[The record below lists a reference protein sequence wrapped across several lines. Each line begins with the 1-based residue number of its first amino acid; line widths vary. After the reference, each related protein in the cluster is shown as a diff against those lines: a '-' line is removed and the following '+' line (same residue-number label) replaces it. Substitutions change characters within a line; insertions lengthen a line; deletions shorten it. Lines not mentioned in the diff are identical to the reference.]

1 MLSKTSVATETLR
14 ALHRIHRQVSDLKGR
29 LRRGPNL
36 LKAHEANIQRL
47 EARRDQVQQETKNAR
62 VASDAKQGQLRDAEL
77 KIEKLKSQL
86 NTAAS
91 NREYQALK
99 DQIAA
104 IEMANSV
111 LADEILEGLE
121 TLDES
126 AEKVKVA
133 EETVVKA
140 RADAD
145 KVREEIKR
153 EEPLIHADL
162 NRVEAE
168 LKECEAG
175 LPAEFREVYNRL
187 VQARGEDAMAPV
199 RNEYCGGCNQ
209 HVPLNLINGL
219 MLSHPTTCRSCGR
232 LLYIPEE
239 GEDG

>member
-14 ALHRIHRQVSDLKGR
+14 TLHRIHRQVSDLKGR

-36 LKAHEANIQRL
+36 LKAHETNIQRL
-47 EARRDQVQQETKNAR
+47 EARRDQVHEEAKNAR

-126 AEKVKVA
+126 AEKVNAA
-133 EETVVKA
+133 EEAALKA